1 MKVKTGI
8 YVDEALRYRWERAFG
23 GYASLSWLL
32 ETAIEGVLE
41 GAERDESFTETVKAK
56 IRDHVA
62 NINRAKSTQAK
73 SNVTTAPSAPVPAP
87 VLDDHRQA
95 D

>member
-8 YVDEALRYRWERAFG
+8 YLDEALRYRWEKAFG

-41 GAERDESFTETVKAK
+41 GADRDESFTETVKAK

-62 NINRAKSTQAK
+62 KINQTRSIKA
-73 SNVTTAPSAPVPAP
+73 NVNAAPNTPA
-87 VLDDHRQA
+87 VLHDHR
-95 D
+95 

>member
-1 MKVKTGI
+1 MKVRTTI
-8 YVDEALRYRWERAFG
+8 YLDESKRFRWEKHFG

-41 GAERDESFTETVKAK
+41 GAERDPTFEETVKAK

-62 NINRAKSTQAK
+62 RVANTRTHKP
-73 SNVTTAPSAPVPAP
+73 NVNAAPST
-87 VLDDHRQA
+87 
-95 D
+95 

>member
-8 YVDEALRYRWERAFG
+8 YLDEALRFRWEKHFG

-41 GAERDESFTETVKAK
+41 GAERDPSFTETVKAK

-62 NINRAKSTQAK
+62 RVANTRSHKP
-73 SNVTTAPSAPVPAP
+73 NVLHTPSP
-87 VLDDHRQA
+87 
-95 D
+95 